1 MRTRVVW
8 SGILR
13 SILGWLAMAAATPFV
28 SVAIWLWLESH
39 TTGQCAGLHDVPGG
53 MPFAMQVELLTDAA
67 TILPSLTTRMAP
79 YQFWCPLL
87 PLLAPIPGLV
97 LLVRSSKHRAAGWA
111 LCALGF
117 AMQSIGSVLAMT
129 MGC

>member
-1 MRTRVVW
+1 MSPERAQL
-8 SGILR
+8 LR
-13 SILGWLAMAAATPFV
+13 SILGWLAMATATPFV

-39 TTGQCAGLHDVPGG
+39 TTGQCAHMHDVPGG
-53 MPFAMQVELLTDAA
+53 MPFAMQIELLTQVATALPAMAA
-67 TILPSLTTRMAP
+67 MGALVGAW
-79 YQFWCPLL
+79 YPLV

-97 LLVRSSKHRAAGWA
+97 VLIYSSKHRAAGWA

-117 AMQSIGSVLAMT
+117 AVQSIGSLLAMT